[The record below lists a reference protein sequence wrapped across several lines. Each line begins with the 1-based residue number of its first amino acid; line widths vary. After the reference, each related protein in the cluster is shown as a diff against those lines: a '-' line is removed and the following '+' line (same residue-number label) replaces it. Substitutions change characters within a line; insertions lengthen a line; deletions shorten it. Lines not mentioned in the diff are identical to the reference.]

1 MILISYENT
10 MKLRGFL
17 ITVSDIDK
25 AKQFYQD
32 LFGLKILADYDG
44 NVVMSEGLFLQDKK
58 IWQKFINKE
67 IISESNSSELY
78 FEQTD
83 LASFIHKL
91 ESLYPQI
98 KYV

>member
-44 NVVMSEGLFLQDKK
+44 NVVMLKACFYK
-58 IWQKFINKE
+58 IKRFGRN
-67 IISESNSSELY
+67 L
-78 FEQTD
+78 
-83 LASFIHKL
+83 
-91 ESLYPQI
+91 
-98 KYV
+98 